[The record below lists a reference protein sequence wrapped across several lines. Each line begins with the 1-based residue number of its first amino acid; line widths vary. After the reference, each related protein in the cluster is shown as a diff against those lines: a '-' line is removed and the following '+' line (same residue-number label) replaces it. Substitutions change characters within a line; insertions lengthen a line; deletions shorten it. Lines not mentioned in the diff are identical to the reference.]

1 MVCKIITN
9 DIIDDM
15 LNEIVV
21 IKLNSYFKNFDEE
34 LVDR

>member
-34 LVDR
+34 LVDK